1 MTQLYCSL
9 SKIQIFTTT
18 MSQPDAAN
26 SSAIIGGKLVK
37 IDEEWKFDAIQALI
51 RDCPGLNTGQ
61 YWVDG
66 YNERNNVDEWKF
78 SDDTLVP
85 MDKHFWKEHAPNE
98 KEGDPFCIRMVRHS
112 GDEIGDHRFDDTK
125 CSNTF
130 GYICEQN

>member
-1 MTQLYCSL
+1 LHIVTYTGIGFLQCVEDCLLSCSLFCSL
-9 SKIQIFTTT
+9 S
-18 MSQPDAAN
+18 
-26 SSAIIGGKLVK
+26 
-37 IDEEWKFDAIQALI
+37 
-51 RDCPGLNTGQ
+51 GLNTGQ

-125 CSNTF
+125 CSKTF